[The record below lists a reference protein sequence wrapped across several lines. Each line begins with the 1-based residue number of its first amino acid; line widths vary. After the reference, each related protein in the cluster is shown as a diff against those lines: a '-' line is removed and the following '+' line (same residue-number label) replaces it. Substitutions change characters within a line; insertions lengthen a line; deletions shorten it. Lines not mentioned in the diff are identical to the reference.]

1 MNRAIEMLSTA
12 ALLVLGTAAT
22 RGQSTP
28 STTPPP
34 LAQLTESGKVVLN
47 GKSAPYVIHRLPV
60 SSFPELP
67 SEIAGRLKERDCM
80 IPQTYEAHRPENVI
94 RASLQRAG
102 SSDWAVLCAA
112 KGAVSLL
119 VFFGSEPAAPMEL
132 ASAKETDRLQARG
145 AGGTLGFNWG
155 IDRASPEQ
163 VREAQSG
170 MEPRP
175 PPLSHDALADS
186 IVEQQTVYHFYAKN
200 TWTVVDMP
208 E

>member
-28 STTPPP
+28 STTPP
-34 LAQLTESGKVVLN
+34 LAQLTESGTVVLD
-47 GKSAPYVIHRLPV
+47 GKSAHYVIHRLPV

-67 SEIAGRLKERDCM
+67 SGIAERLKERDCM

-102 SSDWAVLCAA
+102 SSDWAVLCAT

-132 ASAKETDRLQARG
+132 ASAKETDRLQTRG
-145 AGGTLGFNWG
+145 AGGTLGFSWG

>member
-1 MNRAIEMLSTA
+1 
-12 ALLVLGTAAT
+12 
-22 RGQSTP
+22 
-28 STTPPP
+28 
-34 LAQLTESGKVVLN
+34 
-47 GKSAPYVIHRLPV
+47 
-60 SSFPELP
+60 
-67 SEIAGRLKERDCM
+67 M

-112 KGAVSLL
+112 KGTVSLL
-119 VFFGSEPAAPMEL
+119 VFFGASPSEPMEL

-145 AGGTLGFNWG
+145 AGDTLGFDWG

-186 IVEQQTVYHFYAKN
+186 IIEQQTVYHFYAKN
-200 TWTVVDMP
+200 AWTVVDMP
-208 E
+208 D